1 MDGVGGNN
9 LTTSEKIGLQLRIL
23 RESKG
28 YSLEDLGKLVGKSR
42 KTIHAYE
49 QGIISISV
57 DNLKDLLEV
66 YGVSWGKF
74 LDDID

>member
-1 MDGVGGNN
+1 M
-9 LTTSEKIGLQLRIL
+9 TTREKIGRKLRRL

-28 YSLEDLGKLVGKSR
+28 YTLEELGTLVGKSR

-57 DNLKDLLEV
+57 DNLKDILNV
-66 YGVSWGKF
+66 YDMSWGKF

>member
-1 MDGVGGNN
+1 M
-9 LTTSEKIGLQLRIL
+9 TTREKIGRELRSL

-28 YSLEDLGKLVGKSR
+28 YTLEELGTLVGKSR

-49 QGIISISV
+49 KGIISISV
-57 DNLKDLLEV
+57 DNLKEILDI
-66 YGVSWGKF
+66 YGVSVGRF